1 MEALALRIATETEI
15 KNSKTVQDLTAKG
28 VNLYDWSTDDLA
40 AYRAAVKA
48 GWEEYAE
55 NDQAKALLK
64 SHIDFLVDQG
74 AMQ

>member
-1 MEALALRIATETEI
+1 MTHA
-15 KNSKTVQDLTAKG
+15 KTAQELEEKG
-28 VNLYDWSTDDLA
+28 VNLYDWAPDDLA

-48 GWEEYAE
+48 GWEEFAE

-74 AMQ
+74 AME